1 MSKYEIMREFFN
13 ESESG
18 CYIVNECM
26 LVKED
31 FVKSLVNGS
40 DTVTVKGDELII
52 DLENKGVNAIISYL

>member
-13 ESESG
+13 ESENG
-18 CYIVNECM
+18 CYIVNEGM

-31 FVKSLVNGS
+31 FVKSLIDGS

-52 DLENKGVNAIISYL
+52 DLENKGVNAIVSYL

>member
-13 ESESG
+13 KSESG
-18 CYIVNECM
+18 CYIVNEGM

>member
-18 CYIVNECM
+18 CYIVNEGM

-31 FVKSLVNGS
+31 FIKSLVDSS
-40 DTVTVKGDELII
+40 DNVTTSGDELII
-52 DLENKGVNAIISYL
+52 DLENKGVNAIVSYL

>member
-18 CYIVNECM
+18 CYVINEGM

-31 FVKSLVNGS
+31 FVKSLVDGS
-40 DTVTVKGDELII
+40 NTVTMSGDELII

>member
-18 CYIVNECM
+18 CYVINESM

-31 FVKSLVNGS
+31 FIKSLVDGS
-40 DTVTVKGDELII
+40 NTVTVKGDELII
-52 DLENKGVNAIISYL
+52 DLENKGVNAIVSYL

>member
-13 ESESG
+13 ESESR
-18 CYIVNECM
+18 CYIVNEGM

-31 FVKSLVNGS
+31 FVKSLVDGS

-52 DLENKGVNAIISYL
+52 DLENKGMNAIVSYL

>member
-18 CYIVNECM
+18 CYIVNEGM

-31 FVKSLVNGS
+31 FIKSLVDGS
-40 DTVTVKGDELII
+40 NTVAVKDDELII
-52 DLENKGVNAIISYL
+52 DLENKGVNAIVSYL

>member
-18 CYIVNECM
+18 CYVINESM

-31 FVKSLVNGS
+31 FIKSLVDGS
-40 DTVTVKGDELII
+40 NTVTVKGDELII
-52 DLENKGVNAIISYL
+52 DLENKGVNAVVSYL